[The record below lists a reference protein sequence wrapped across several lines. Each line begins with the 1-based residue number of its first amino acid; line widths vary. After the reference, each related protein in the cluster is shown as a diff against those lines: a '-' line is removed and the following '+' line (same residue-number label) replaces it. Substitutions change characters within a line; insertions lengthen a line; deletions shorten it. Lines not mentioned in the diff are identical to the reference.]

1 MRSRPSS
8 AAHTRRGWSLRAGFA
23 TAALLLSL
31 TVAIMFL
38 VFPGIDLQ
46 VSRPFYVGDRVFS
59 GQSIAWV
66 KIVRTAFAAS
76 FCCFI
81 VATILGVIFTG
92 RRGHTWLR
100 LPFAHWV
107 YLAICLAAGP
117 GLVANLGFKDHWGR
131 ARPKDVIEFGGKKM
145 FTPPLT
151 RTDQCDNNCSF
162 VSGEAASVFVPFYAM
177 ALLLPQLGP
186 VLLAA
191 GTICGLAA
199 GLIRIAQ
206 GAHFLS
212 DVIFASIF
220 MLMTV
225 VLVHFAVFRSRP
237 AGEEATNEVAFLN
250 GVAQELSNDCL
261 GPVRAAARICT
272 STHQSTSPTG
282 VRGSDVP

>member
-1 MRSRPSS
+1 MLQS
-8 AAHTRRGWSLRAGFA
+8 ARRN
-23 TAALLLSL
+23 
-31 TVAIMFL
+31 
-38 VFPGIDLQ
+38 
-46 VSRPFYVGDRVFS
+46 
-59 GQSIAWV
+59 
-66 KIVRTAFAAS
+66 AFTAS

-81 VATILGVIFTG
+81 VATILGWITG
-92 RRGHTWLR
+92 GRTHTWLR

-107 YLAICLAAGP
+107 YLAICQAAGP
-117 GLVANLGFKDHWGR
+117 GTCGQFGIQGPLGESTTKGR
-131 ARPKDVIEFGGKKM
+131 IEFGGKKT

-225 VLVHFAVFRSRP
+225 VRAPSPSFHH
-237 AGEEATNEVAFLN
+237 N
-250 GVAQELSNDCL
+250 GDWRGASALTRDARCLSL
-261 GPVRAAARICT
+261 
-272 STHQSTSPTG
+272 
-282 VRGSDVP
+282 

>member
-8 AAHTRRGWSLRAGFA
+8 AAHMRRDWSLRVRFG

-31 TVAIMFL
+31 TAGIVFL

-46 VSRPFYVGDRVFS
+46 VSRPFYAGDRVFS

-81 VATILGVIFTG
+81 VATILGVIFTRG
-92 RRGHTWLR
+92 RTHTWLR

-145 FTPPLT
+145 FTPPLM

-177 ALLLPQLGP
+177 AMLLPQLGP
-186 VLLAA
+186 LLLAA
-191 GTICGLAA
+191 GTVGGLAA

-237 AGEEATNEVAFLN
+237 VRDEATKDAAFLN
-250 GVAQELSNDCL
+250 GVAQELSNGCL
-261 GPVRAAARICT
+261 GRVRSAARICT
-272 STHQSTSPTG
+272 STKESTTAG